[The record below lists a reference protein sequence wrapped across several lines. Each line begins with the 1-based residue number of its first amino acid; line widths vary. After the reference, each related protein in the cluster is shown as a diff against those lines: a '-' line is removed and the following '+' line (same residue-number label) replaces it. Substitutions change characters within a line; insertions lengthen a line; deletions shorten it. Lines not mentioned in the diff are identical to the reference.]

1 MKAHQ
6 LPKAAA
12 FAANAKKATPEK
24 EKGEKTEAALEKE

>member
-12 FAANAKKATPEK
+12 FAANAKKAAPEK
-24 EKGEKTEAALEKE
+24 EPEAALEKE